1 MATGIDK
8 YINQATKNGLD
19 TSDMYKYEPKKQIN
33 TINESS
39 FKGYTPE
46 PLTSIRSFD
55 ITPTLEVSKERE
67 AFDGLYDNIISIYG
81 QSKAG
86 ETIKGDS
93 RYAVDSLIA
102 TALGKDYTE
111 VAGNHKYYVRAIMG
125 TDMEDDSFLKA
136 FADNYTTYW
145 TNRKLSWKQL
155 QFDWTNDE
163 EERKVLLDDIEE
175 LEQELIKKQD
185 YKDRNFVAKNMVAAA
200 PIINQVVE
208 SLALTYGGAAVGGAV
223 AGLAS
228 KTLSSGNAISQIAI
242 GANRALQTTS
252 AISKGARIG
261 VDAGIALGFGNT
273 YALEAGGLSRELYN
287 MVDEDGNRIS
297 DNARRTT
304 AAIGGALIALE
315 EYITPDPVAGFAKLG
330 RFPKTEA
337 KKSFKK
343 WALSYGI
350 HRFADAN
357 AESLEE
363 GVQSFTG
370 AISKDIAKYYSNKSG
385 NTNFESEEVVQQ
397 IGDALL
403 EGWDSY
409 KETFMPV
416 FVSSFIPGTARDL
429 TTLRKSIMQG
439 RDIQM
444 HTKNSKALKQEAWK
458 WQGENDSPNVISMDL
473 IAQKAEKPTK
483 DYGRTADGAKAE
495 KIQKINVV
503 SDPANPDYFVGATA
517 KDDDILKWAFNKGYK
532 AVDVNILEH
541 GSSEIS
547 TDSIKNMARQYGG
560 SFDSNVLTVS
570 DDTKLSSIKT
580 DLEDLGI
587 DVKADGKSFS
597 FINSDTGKKV
607 TVEIANQKDS
617 QSAKIVQNSKGILS
631 NRDFVTEIKNALT
644 DNGQL
649 ETTISDRE
657 LELVSNLAGMLG
669 NDVTDRISFVSAYD
683 ESLTDAE
690 NKALDG
696 ARGVTSFDDALRS
709 AKIILSDQSD
719 TSTVVHEMFHVALKY
734 NDSSRANLVN
744 AVRNQTKNAQRR
756 KALKAFLSEHQ
767 SEILGDSIRSIDGAM
782 RILDNLDSRN
792 VLSTAESQEVLT
804 KMFET
809 FMDSESEVKNSM
821 PTGIRKIFT
830 ELADA
835 FRKIYRNVTGKTLM
849 PERIAEAYYSFL
861 SEDGSA
867 SESYTGTGSEILK
880 QEYISQGGWDEWN
893 HRSNRAT
900 EAYEIGEKPISKWTT
915 EAFNDA
921 FDDAIGEYNISRE
934 TAEALKALPLGA
946 KKTLLQY
953 SSWHHVGIF
962 YQEVDFYSL
971 PDLTGITVE
980 DVKAYK
986 ERYDRYKKS
995 VNEYNKLKKSNP
1007 DAIEEYGELRRYRN
1021 VDYLDGVE
1029 IPSDISDFIDSLGK
1043 EYETSSRGN
1052 VYRNNEKPRHSW
1064 TPKDGIVTLRGT
1076 GDGIALMK
1084 YDENTDTYNIIS
1096 EEIKTKASPK
1106 ELVTKIKDPSN
1117 YEGSTAKETIAKKP
1131 GLYSYNVFLEHESE
1145 GEILRQST
1153 PEERVADKA
1162 TASIPRVNTFASFSE
1177 TDVTDMID
1185 AGVFVP
1191 EALLDKF
1198 ATNSVVEQ
1206 EKADR
1211 SVMEGYLAD
1220 NEVRKALVE
1229 HGQVQEFL
1237 DAMKEY
1243 YGTGYN
1249 SNTEEVLR
1257 KIFAYSKTQTPS
1269 QMRKSFRAEYG
1280 TGNIDK
1286 LMELKSMLTRRR
1298 INKVSKNGKSYS
1310 QVLVPDTANTYNLIK
1325 NLDRMSSEADIKKVT
1340 DSINSN
1346 TNMWLRDYLKASEL
1360 DYAKHFVEAEV
1371 GNKDYLKTKSA
1382 LMYLTQGEADFSLVK
1397 EIRNASKVES
1407 FSAQEKAEINALQ
1420 KQIDELN
1427 KTIRDSDSKA
1437 ARMWA
1442 RIDKKEIRKEQNAL
1456 KENLKARKAEEKE
1469 LRENLKE
1476 LGTESPRVSPIELQ
1490 KLYYE
1495 DELSALTDLKDEEI
1509 AKKVQEISDLKEKHE
1524 GEISD
1529 LKAKS
1534 KDRLETEKIKSML
1547 KADEIEARYKEKIHK
1562 LEVERDQIKYDL
1574 ENDIKDAKRIEK
1586 YKAIWGNYITEQN
1599 LIEMYDDRIRNLK
1612 LRYQEAAMKRKL
1624 TGQLKKRLNADHNVY
1639 SSSIDDSLKWIY
1651 SLMHNK
1657 KGLSDIDYERYA
1669 MKTGESTDA
1678 DVLIFTPAPDE
1689 FIDSD
1694 GNVQTTSYEFD
1705 PKAYNFDRTI
1715 IPEALARY
1723 GFSGRAT
1730 AELISSRRY
1739 SQLSIETLSELVS
1752 ALDTAKSRAKAEK
1765 TAMDSVKQ
1773 QRRVELAS
1781 DLYSSVT
1788 KADGGIPD
1796 NALNTI
1802 LSKLNINKADYDAS
1816 PALQSQVMREFT
1828 SNISRY
1834 SDILQNTPSRK
1845 EKALGWVANTI
1856 GHIQWVADYLE
1867 SDKNGPIHNLFVTR
1881 SQKALNEY
1889 SAMKELRNANAL
1901 EAMKKAVGGDENW
1914 SKIYKT
1920 LKKKDAV
1927 DITYNSN
1934 DGNGAYSYRDGKI
1947 SLDEALGIYIYSQ
1960 NWQSLGNL
1968 VSGKGNNFSLETI
1981 ARINPDALKKFL
1993 EVEIENLND
2002 YDAMVSSLPPRS
2014 EIPAY
2019 KSALFADNTRA
2030 EIETVYSKLM
2040 NGEYDSAVP
2049 DWVKSLG
2056 DAMID
2061 TLSGTDGEYTKR
2073 MDKFAGEVMNAP
2085 FTMQERYFPKVSDG
2099 TERVSVI
2106 GDVEGAQSKRISSG
2120 AIKDRQSAFNYS
2132 LRLDPVNVLFG
2143 AIEAQERLI
2152 NMYDVVSDMN
2162 YLMSDKGN
2170 NFGAVVESLYGNGM
2184 KKFLNSQIADLAGNK
2199 MILSDYEKVA
2209 NKILQ
2214 NVAVSKI
2221 GFNVMTTAKQLLSAI
2236 TAGSSGE
2243 IGYTD
2248 VLNGIALASGNNKA
2262 TADALYNKYAS
2273 DLAGSSLGYEYTL
2286 LRQRQEVTGRDS
2298 LHAKLVDASMKWTE
2312 ATDQTV
2318 KKWTWMGA
2326 FDKFTKQGM
2335 SEEEAGLRATEVVKK
2350 TQSIGDS
2357 YSLSNFE
2364 RNRSPFVRSFAMF
2377 SKDQFQI
2384 WNSLVFGIASD
2395 VKNQN
2400 YGVIAERAIGIGLLT
2415 LATAAIAGGWLP
2427 DEGED
2432 GFNVEAFLS
2441 DMYQNLIGYVPVFG
2455 TFFSNDGSDSLLT
2468 EPFLKAKSAFETTAK
2483 LSSGILTGETELS
2496 DWNKAINAVV
2506 DSLGATGLPS
2516 VQIKR
2521 GIKTFAP
2528 NGLLGEDFAFNP
2540 GYLFG
2545 QFGAGVYSN
2554 TFGRLL

>member
-1 MATGIDK
+1 MASKIDSF
-8 YINQATKNGLD
+8 ISQSAKNGMSND
-19 TSDMYKYEPKKQIN
+19 DMYRYQPRKQID

-46 PLTSIRSFD
+46 PLTSIRNFD

-67 AFDGLYDNIISIYG
+67 AFDGLYDDIISIYG

-102 TALGKDYTE
+102 TALGKNYTE

-261 VDAGIALGFGNT
+261 VDAGIALGIGNT

-287 MVDEDGNRIS
+287 MVDADGNRIS

-315 EYITPDPVAGFAKLG
+315 EYITPDPVAGFANLG
-330 RFPKTEA
+330 RFPKSEA
-337 KKSFKK
+337 KKSFKR

-350 HRFADAN
+350 HRFMDAN
-357 AESLEE
+357 SESLEE

-370 AISKDIAKYYSNKSG
+370 ALSKDIAKYYSNKSG
-385 NTNFESEEVVQQ
+385 NTNFESEGVIQQ
-397 IGDALL
+397 IGDALA
-403 EGWDSY
+403 EGWESY

-416 FVSSFIPGTARDL
+416 MVSSFVPGTARDL

-458 WQGENDSPNVISMDL
+458 WQGENDTPNVISMDL
-473 IAQKAEKPTK
+473 INQKAAKPSK
-483 DYGRTADGAKAE
+483 DYGKTADGAKAE
-495 KIQKINVV
+495 KIQKVNIV
-503 SDPANPDYFVGATA
+503 SDPNNPDYFVGATS

-560 SFDSNVLTVS
+560 NLDSNVLTVS
-570 DDTKLSSIKT
+570 DDTELSSIKT

-587 DVKADGKSFS
+587 DVKDNGKSFS
-597 FINSDTGKKV
+597 FINSDTGKNV
-607 TVEIANQKDS
+607 TVEIANQKDA
-617 QSAKIVQNSKGILS
+617 QSAKIVQKSNGILS
-631 NRDFVTEIKNALT
+631 NRDFVTEIRNALT
-644 DNGQL
+644 ANGQL

-669 NDVTDRISFVSAYD
+669 NDVTDRMTFISAYE

-690 NKALDG
+690 NNALNG
-696 ARGVTSFDDALRS
+696 ARGAISFDDALES
-709 AKIILSDQSD
+709 ARIILSDQSD
-719 TSTVVHEMFHVALKY
+719 TSTIIHEMFHVALKY
-734 NDSSRANLVN
+734 NDSSRTNLVN

-756 KALKAFLSEHQ
+756 KALKSFLSEHQ
-767 SEILGDSIRSIDGAM
+767 SEILGDSIKSIDDAM
-782 RILDNLDSRN
+782 RILDSIDSRN

-804 KMFET
+804 KMFEA
-809 FMDSESEVKNSM
+809 FMNSDSEVKNNM
-821 PTGIRKIFT
+821 PKGIRKIFT
-830 ELADA
+830 ELADT

-849 PERIAEAYYSFL
+849 PERIAEAYAGFFGVEENNHAFNNESGLLQILRQGNISKEQFFKEL
-861 SEDGSA
+861 SDKNKYTQYEDSDVWIDNERFKQL
-867 SESYTGTGSEILK
+867 SLEPSK
-880 QEYISQGGWDEWN
+880 QEYKKLRKEI
-893 HRSNRAT
+893 RSALAFSKEFNR
-900 EAYEIGEKPISKWTT
+900 EV
-915 EAFNDA
+915 F
-921 FDDAIGEYNISRE
+921 
-934 TAEALKALPLGA
+934 
-946 KKTLLQY
+946 LL
-953 SSWHHVGIF
+953 SEHVGAD
-962 YQEVDFYSL
+962 YYSIIK
-971 PDLTGITVE
+971 G
-980 DVKAYK
+980 K
-986 ERYDRYKKS
+986 
-995 VNEYNKLKKSNP
+995 NP
-1007 DAIEEYGELRRYRN
+1007 DAIT
-1021 VDYLDGVE
+1021 
-1029 IPSDISDFIDSLGK
+1029 DFKILEMKNITGGD
-1043 EYETSSRGN
+1043 N
-1052 VYRNNEKPRHSW
+1052 
-1064 TPKDGIVTLRGT
+1064 TLRSALSDAATQFPDIIYINMSKDSEAANNFENVLNGKIKKSESF
-1076 GDGIALMK
+1076 DGKVIVFSVDDKNFKSFLINKKEKHA
-1084 YDENTDTYNIIS
+1084 I
-1096 EEIKTKASPK
+1096 ASPWSAR
-1106 ELVTKIKDPSN
+1106 I
-1117 YEGSTAKETIAKKP
+1117 
-1131 GLYSYNVFLEHESE
+1131 LEASVRRGYQNNSDSQNINAIQDSVNTED
-1145 GEILRQST
+1145 ILRQST

-1162 TASIPRVNTFASFSE
+1162 TASIPRTNTFASFSE
-1177 TDVTDMID
+1177 ADVTDMID

-1198 ATNSVVEQ
+1198 ASNSIVEQ

-1211 SVMEGYLAD
+1211 AVMEGYLTD

-1229 HGQVQEFL
+1229 HSQVQDFL

-1257 KIFAYSKTQTPS
+1257 KIFAYSKTQTPA
-1269 QMRKSFRAEYG
+1269 QMRKSFRVEYG

-1360 DYAKHFVEAEV
+1360 DYAKHFIDAEV
-1371 GNKDYLKTKSA
+1371 GSKDYLKTKSA
-1382 LMYLTQGEADFSLVK
+1382 LMYLTQGEADFNLIK
-1397 EIRNASKVES
+1397 EIRNAAKVES

-1420 KQIDELN
+1420 KQIDDLN
-1427 KTIRDSDSKA
+1427 KVIRDSDSKA
-1437 ARMWA
+1437 ERSWA
-1442 RIDKKEIRKEQNAL
+1442 MIDKKKLREQQNSL
-1456 KENLKARKAEEKE
+1456 KSELNERKAESKE
-1469 LRENLKE
+1469 LNEKLKQH
-1476 LGTESPRVSPIELQ
+1476 GTESPRVSALEMQ

-1509 AKKVQEISDLKEKHE
+1509 AAKVNEISELKEKHSN
-1524 GEISD
+1524 EISD
-1529 LKAKS
+1529 LKAVS
-1534 KDRLETEKIKSML
+1534 KDMLETEKIKSML

-1624 TGQLKKRLNADHNVY
+1624 SGQLKRRLNADHSVY
-1639 SSSIDDSLKWIY
+1639 SASIDDSLKWIY

-1657 KGLSDIDYERYA
+1657 KGLSDIEYERYA
-1669 MKTGESTDA
+1669 MKTGESADA

-1689 FIDSD
+1689 FIDAD
-1694 GNVQTTSYEFD
+1694 GNAQSTSYEFD
-1705 PKAYNFDRTI
+1705 PKAYNFDRTS

-1723 GFSGRAT
+1723 GFSARAME
-1730 AELISSRRY
+1730 ELTSNARF
-1739 SQLSIETLSELVS
+1739 SQLSVSTLSELVS

-1765 TAMDSVKQ
+1765 AAMDAVKQ

-1781 DLYSSVT
+1781 EAYSAIT
-1788 KADGGIPD
+1788 KADGGIPE
-1796 NALNTI
+1796 NALAAI
-1802 LSKLNINKADYDAS
+1802 LDKLNIDKYEYLNS
-1816 PALQSQVMREFT
+1816 PSLQSKVMREFT

-1845 EKALGWVANTI
+1845 EKAMGWVANTI

-1867 SDKNGPIHNLFVTR
+1867 TDKNGPIHNLFVTR

-1889 SAMKELRNANAL
+1889 SKMKTIRNTEAI
-1901 EAMKKAVGGDENW
+1901 EAMKKAVGGEENW

-1927 DITYNSN
+1927 DITYNGN
-1934 DGNGAYSYRDGKI
+1934 NGNGEYSYRDGKI

-1981 ARINPDALKKFL
+1981 AKINPEALKKFL
-1993 EVEIENLND
+1993 NVEIENISD
-2002 YDAMVSSLPPRS
+2002 YDEMVNSLLP
-2014 EIPAY
+2014 EADIPEY
-2019 KSALFADNTRA
+2019 KSALFADNTRS
-2030 EIETVYSKLM
+2030 EIETVYSKLI
-2040 NGEYDSAVP
+2040 NGEYDSAIP
-2049 DWVKSLG
+2049 DWIKSLG
-2056 DAMID
+2056 DAMIG

-2073 MDKFAGEVMNAP
+2073 LDKFAGEVMNAP
-2085 FTMQERYFPKVSDG
+2085 FTMQERYFPKVSDS

-2106 GDVEGAQSKRISSG
+2106 GDVEGAQSKRIASG
-2120 AIKDRQSAFNYS
+2120 SIKDRQSAFNYS
-2132 LRLDPVNVLFG
+2132 LRLDPVNIMFG

-2170 NFGAVVESLYGNGM
+2170 NFGAVVESLYGDGM

-2199 MILSDYEKVA
+2199 MILSDYEKMA

-2221 GFNVMTTAKQLLSAI
+2221 GFNVMTTAKQLLSGI

-2243 IGYTD
+2243 IGYAD

-2262 TADALYNKYAS
+2262 TADALYNRYAS
-2273 DLAGSSLGYEYTL
+2273 DLANSSLGYEYTL
-2286 LRQRQEVTGRDS
+2286 LRQRQEITGRDS
-2298 LHAKLVDASMKWTE
+2298 VKAKLVEASMKWTE
-2312 ATDQTV
+2312 ATDQAV

-2335 SEEEAGLRATEVVKK
+2335 TDEEAGLRATEVVKK

-2395 VKNQN
+2395 IKNQK
-2400 YGVIAERAIGIGLLT
+2400 YGVIAERALGIGLLT
-2415 LATAAIAGGWLP
+2415 VATAAIAGGWLP
-2427 DEGED
+2427 DEGEE
-2432 GFNVEAFLS
+2432 GFDLEAFLS
-2441 DMYQNLIGYVPVFG
+2441 DMYQNLLGYVPVFG

-2483 LSSGILTGETELS
+2483 LGSGILTGETELS
-2496 DWNKAINAVV
+2496 DWNKAINAVI
-2506 DSLGATGLPS
+2506 DSIGATGLPS

-2545 QFGAGVYSN
+2545 QFGAGLYDN